1 MPNCRYLEF
10 SFLSCVK
17 PNIFRWMKEMYDF
30 IEFDIALRVASGA
43 SIIVGKKYALCEM
56 CKDET
61 LNDHN

>member
-1 MPNCRYLEF
+1 
-10 SFLSCVK
+10 
-17 PNIFRWMKEMYDF
+17 MKEMYDF